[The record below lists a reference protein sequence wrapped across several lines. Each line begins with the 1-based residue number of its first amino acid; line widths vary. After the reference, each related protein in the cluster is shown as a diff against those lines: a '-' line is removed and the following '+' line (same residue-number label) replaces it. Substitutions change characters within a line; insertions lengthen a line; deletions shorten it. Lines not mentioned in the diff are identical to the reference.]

1 MKSRKDFF
9 VATSLA
15 ITLLGGGCNTSDIK
29 TDPVAAQNEGTP
41 AGNNTGEDVKILEN
55 IYETEAWKE
64 IEKKWGEME
73 SVSVKNFNE
82 IPEKVDS
89 EMKEMDKY
97 LNELVEAGYF
107 SHISGEAINFIYGE
121 NLRSVMEKT
130 VPLPT
135 CYTAMPVKEWDCTG
149 IDRRETIEKK
159 LQVLEEIYGKDGIDE
174 KTYLIAKKDI
184 EGRLSL
190 LAGADEYWKEKGE
203 GTCEEHLKETDV
215 LLHLYDVN
223 MGKIKEGNDV
233 GLDLIIASEYIVLL
247 ENNN

>member
-1 MKSRKDFF
+1 MKNTGDLFI
-9 VATSLA
+9 ATALA
-15 ITLLGGGCNTSDIK
+15 ITLLGAGCNTSDIK
-29 TDPVAAQNEGTP
+29 TDPAAAQNEEDT
-41 AGNNTGEDVKILEN
+41 AGNNTGEDVKFLEN
-55 IYETEAWKE
+55 IYETKAWKE

-89 EMKEMDKY
+89 EMEEMDKY
-97 LNELVEAGYF
+97 LAELVEAGYF
-107 SHISGEAINFIYGE
+107 SEVSADAINFIYGE
-121 NLRSVMEKT
+121 NLQSVMEKT

-149 IDRRETIEKK
+149 IDKRETIEKK

-174 KTYLIAKKDI
+174 KTYLTAKRDI

-190 LAGADEYWKEKGE
+190 LSGADEYWKEKGE
-203 GTCEEHLKETDV
+203 ASCEEHLKETDV

-223 MGKIKEGNDV
+223 MGKIKEGNDITI
-233 GLDLIIASEYIVLL
+233 DLIIASEYIVIL